1 MASSHPSSK
10 YTDAGLNI
18 LSCGAPPSSAS
29 SPVVTG
35 WVVRLAAGDAFFDFG
50 FEHLGMMC
58 KSQRAGIT
66 CESRGSRGAEGPS
79 SANRKLRWPSK
90 KLGTTLSIFTLK
102 MGGGGPAQ
110 CGKVVHMSSVGHR
123 LLPMLEDRLE
133 RRPTVLDVL

>member
-10 YTDAGLNI
+10 YTDAGVNI
-18 LSCGAPPSSAS
+18 ISCGAPPSSAS

-90 KLGTTLSIFTLK
+90 KTRNNTLCFHAEN
-102 MGGGGPAQ
+102 GGGGVQPNVTCLRCIAGELLLELC
-110 CGKVVHMSSVGHR
+110 CGFSCV
-123 LLPMLEDRLE
+123 
-133 RRPTVLDVL
+133 